1 MLARSPPRRDQVAL
15 TADFPSKN
23 YAMTPAVGGR
33 ESERGVG
40 QAPSF
45 SPEGSDML
53 TARTRSVPAL
63 LAVFALALTGC
74 AAADSGAATNSGG
87 GAEPAE
93 SAATSEPIG
102 TSFSIAGTGAC
113 EFLDG
118 AAVAS
123 GLGIPGAEVSLD
135 DVRDKDDQK
144 VCRYEL
150 RDSGAFSVFI
160 LAIDINDSADVTP
173 TPYAE
178 RLEQALT
185 EGLPV
190 PGFDLIQTFEPV
202 EGLGTEA
209 AYSGNLPD
217 DKNLVLRLDDDV
229 LIQLNYNRFADGA
242 DIGDYQAQLV
252 GLANELLG

>member
-1 MLARSPPRRDQVAL
+1 MLARSPPRRDRVAL

-93 SAATSEPIG
+93 SAATSEPID

-144 VCRYEL
+144 VCR
-150 RDSGAFSVFI
+150 
-160 LAIDINDSADVTP
+160 SADVTP

-242 DIGDYQAQLV
+242 DIGDYQPQLV